1 MGGVEALVIL
11 HGRGNGE
18 AGALSAGELNALAC
32 ARTLCGLGGFAVASL
47 GGTEAVVREAVAF
60 GARRAFLLLPEQGEA
75 AFRSAAE
82 VTGLLRL
89 EGFPLAFCA
98 DRARNGEGALF
109 GSCLAG
115 EMGWEIV
122 HGAGAMGNEDG
133 AVAIERATGGQGEVI
148 RADPPLVVTFTPG
161 AGEPRAPLAGVLRA
175 ASITVEVIHLT
186 SAIPGPAPTPL
197 RFQAAA
203 PTHLLQPPEGASV
216 RARVA
221 SMSGRARAS
230 APEPEALDPHRAAVE
245 ILAAIRE
252 ALGQ

>member
-1 MGGVEALVIL
+1 MDGLEALVIL

-18 AGALSAGELNALAC
+18 AAALNAGELNALAC

-60 GARRAFLLLPEQGEA
+60 GARRAFLLIPEQGDA

-82 VTGLLRL
+82 VTGLVRL
-89 EGFPLAFCA
+89 EGFRFAFCA
-98 DRARNGEGALF
+98 DRARNGDGALF
-109 GSCLAG
+109 GTCLAG
-115 EMGWEIV
+115 ELGWEIV
-122 HGAGAMGNEDG
+122 HGAVAVGNEDG
-133 AVAIERATGGQGEVI
+133 ALAIERAAGGQGEVI

-175 ASITVEVIHLT
+175 ASVTIEVIHLT
-186 SAIPGPAPTPL
+186 STIPGPEPKPL

-203 PTHLLQPPEGASV
+203 PTHLLQPPEGVSV

-230 APEPEALDPHRAAVE
+230 APEPEALDPRQAAAE

-252 ALGQ
+252 ALGR